1 MKNWR
6 NILFFAIV
14 MISTIAASTSCRDA
28 PKHVDVV
35 ATDSSSLTPVNNQAS
50 GTITIQSL
58 SGGDVGKAKYTIDLD
73 LRIEFYDLAGK
84 LISTDDVIAAQIP
97 ADAVQDWVG
106 RPIAWKSNVL
116 ASDLRPAR
124 YTVEWSATAQ
134 AY

>member
-1 MKNWR
+1 MKKWLS
-6 NILFFAIV
+6 IAVFSLAI
-14 MISTIAASTSCRDA
+14 ISIIAVSASCRDA

-50 GTITIQSL
+50 GVITIQSL
-58 SGGDVGKAKYTIDLD
+58 SGGDVGKAKYTIDLE

-97 ADAVQDWVG
+97 ADATQDWMG
-106 RPIAWKSNVL
+106 RPIAWKSNAL

-124 YTVEWSATAQ
+124 YTVEWSATTQ